1 MNFWKKL
8 KNKNK
13 PILALAPLAGITDS
27 AQRQLCKYFGAD
39 VLYTEMISSDG
50 LFYDSKTTLEM
61 LKISKKERPVVLQL
75 FGKDPEKYKK
85 AAKIVEEYGFDGIDI
100 NFGCPAKKVVAH
112 SGGVSLM
119 RDLDKCR
126 EIIKAVL
133 DNTSLPV
140 SVKIRTGIN
149 IKNSLRNTDNMIN
162 FDLDQ
167 NKKNIITAMDF
178 VEKIKDLPISAI
190 MIHGRTYE
198 QKFSG
203 EIDNKMIKNIIK
215 FYNEHLGEDNRPIIL
230 ANGGILSPEDAKKV
244 LKNTGA
250 DGLGVARGIY
260 GKPFI
265 FNQIREYLDTGEYKK
280 TDFKLIEK
288 AILKHA
294 EFLFKDKKNKAHLEF
309 RKYLLWYLKGI
320 NNISSLRP
328 DIVSIKSI
336 DDIKNVIKK
345 VKTLEK

>member
-8 KNKNK
+8 KNKK
-13 PILALAPLAGITDS
+13 QPILALAPLAGITDS

-50 LFYDSKTTLEM
+50 IFYDSKTTLGM
-61 LKISKKERPVVLQL
+61 LKISRKEHPVVLQL

-85 AAKIVEEYGFDGIDI
+85 AARIVEQYGFDGIDI

-119 RDLDKCR
+119 KDLDKCR
-126 EIIKAVL
+126 EIIEAVL

-149 IKNSLRNTDNMIN
+149 KSKKDNNESLTN
-162 FDLDQ
+162 FELDSDSSSV
-167 NKKNIITAMDF
+167 ITAMDF
-178 VEKIKDLPISAI
+178 VNKIKDLPVSAI

-198 QKFSG
+198 QRFSG
-203 EIDNKMIKNIIK
+203 EIDNKMIKDIIDMYDK
-215 FYNEHLGEDNRPIIL
+215 YKGKDRPVIL
-230 ANGGILSPEDAKKV
+230 ANGGIMTPEDAKKV
-244 LKNTGA
+244 LDNTKA
-250 DGLGVARGIY
+250 DGLGIARGIY

-265 FNQIREYLDTGEYKK
+265 FTQIKQYLNTGKYNEA
-280 TDFKLIEK
+280 DFKLVEK

-294 EFLFKDKKNKAHLEF
+294 EFLFKDKTNKAHLEF

-328 DIVSIKSI
+328 DIVSIENIK
-336 DDIKNVIKK
+336 DIKDIIKK
-345 VKTLEK
+345 AKVLSK

>member
-8 KNKNK
+8 KSKNK

-50 LFYDSKTTLEM
+50 LFYDSKTTLNM
-61 LKISKKERPVVLQL
+61 LNISKKEHPVVLQL

-85 AAKIVEEYGFDGIDI
+85 AAKIVEDYGFDGIDI

-119 RDLDKCR
+119 KDINKCR
-126 EIIKAVL
+126 EIIEAVL

-149 IKNSLRNTDNMIN
+149 KTE
-162 FDLDQ
+162 
-167 NKKNIITAMDF
+167 NKQTTTITALDF
-178 VEKIKDLPISAI
+178 VNNIKDLPISAI

-203 EIDNKMIKNIIK
+203 SIDAKMIRNIVDI
-215 FYNEHLGEDNRPIIL
+215 YNDYNINNRPVIL
-230 ANGGILSPEDAKKV
+230 ANGGIITPEDARRV
-244 LKNTGA
+244 LNDTKA
-250 DGLGVARGIY
+250 DGIGIARGIY

-265 FNQIREYLDTGEYKK
+265 FSQIRQYLDTGKYNKS
-280 TDFKLIEK
+280 DFRLIKK

-294 EFLFKDKKNKAHLEF
+294 EFLFEDKPHKAHLEF

-320 NNISSLRP
+320 KNISMLRP
-328 DIVSIKSI
+328 EIVSIENI
-336 DDIKNVIKK
+336 NDIKKIIKE
-345 VKTLEK
+345 VEKLDK

>member
-50 LFYDSKTTLEM
+50 LFYDSKTTLDM
-61 LKISKKERPVVLQL
+61 LRISKKERPVVLQL

-85 AAKIVEEYGFDGIDI
+85 AAKIVEAYGFDGIDI

-126 EIIKAVL
+126 EIIKSVL

-149 IKNSLRNTDNMIN
+149 IKDNSKNSENMVN
-162 FDLDQ
+162 FDLDK
-167 NKKNIITAMDF
+167 NKKNVITAIDF

-203 EIDNKMIKNIIK
+203 EIDNKMIKDVIAT
-215 FYNEHLGEDNRPIIL
+215 YNKCKDKDRPIIL
-230 ANGGILSPEDAKKV
+230 ANGGIMTPEDAKKV
-244 LKNTGA
+244 LDNTGA
-250 DGLGVARGIY
+250 DGLGIARGIY

-265 FNQIREYLDTGEYKK
+265 FTQIKQYLNTGKYTESN
-280 TDFKLIEK
+280 FKLIEK

-294 EFLFKDKKNKAHLEF
+294 EFLFKDKTNKAHLEF

-328 DIVSIKSI
+328 EIVSIK
-336 DDIKNVIKK
+336 DIKDIKSVIKK
-345 VKTLEK
+345 AKVLSK

>member
-8 KNKNK
+8 KENNK

-50 LFYDSKTTLEM
+50 LFYDSKKTLEM
-61 LKISKKERPVVLQL
+61 LSISKKEHPVVLQL

-126 EIIKAVL
+126 EIIEAVL
-133 DNTSLPV
+133 NNTSLPV

-149 IKNSLRNTDNMIN
+149 KIKDIKNLDNMVS
-162 FDLDQ
+162 FDLD
-167 NKKNIITAMDF
+167 NDKKNIITAEDF
-178 VEKIKDLPISAI
+178 IYRIKDLPISAI

-215 FYNEHLGEDNRPIIL
+215 FYNDYNGKDRPIIL
-230 ANGGILSPEDAKKV
+230 ANGGILTPEDAKKV
-244 LKNTGA
+244 LDNTGA
-250 DGLGVARGIY
+250 DGLGIARGIY

-265 FNQIREYLDTGEYKK
+265 FDQIKKYLDTGKYEE
-280 TDFKLIEK
+280 TSFKLIEK
-288 AILKHA
+288 AILKHS

-320 NNISSLRP
+320 KNISNIRSE
-328 DIVSIKSI
+328 IVSIKDI
-336 DDIKNVIKK
+336 KDIKNIIKK
-345 VKTLEK
+345 VKKL